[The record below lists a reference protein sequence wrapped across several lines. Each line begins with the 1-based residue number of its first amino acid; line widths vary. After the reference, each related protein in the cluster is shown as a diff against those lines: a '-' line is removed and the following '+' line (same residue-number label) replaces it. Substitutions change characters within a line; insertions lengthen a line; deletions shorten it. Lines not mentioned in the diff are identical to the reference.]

1 MKTQNA
7 KGMKRLS
14 AILCMICMMFALC
27 AGTGTAYAQNK
38 AGITVVSCETEKG
51 NIVSVSVKLSN
62 NPGIWG
68 LKFKVG
74 YNHDALTLKGMQVG
88 NVFSA
93 GEVIKPDSFD
103 KEKFV
108 FYASAD
114 ALENI
119 TTNGT
124 LVTLEFQVKDT
135 AAAADYDITLELSQ
149 AINIDGED
157 VAVTLSNGKITV
169 VDCMHDMDWK
179 VTKEASCKEAG
190 TETQFCKKCNK
201 TFESREIQK
210 TKHTSEW
217 KVTKAATCEVNG
229 TETETCKKCGEVLNT
244 REISATG
251 HGKTEVK
258 NAVSATETKE
268 GYTGDKCCVD
278 CGKVLEKGKV
288 IPKVEKETSSQP
300 ETPSKPSKP
309 EKEDIETSPDTGEN
323 DQTTEEPE
331 TEEPTEEMED
341 TEEVENT
348 EDIGNADD
356 ENNAGENP
364 SSPIGAVAAVVVIT
378 VAAGGLFFLYR
389 KKMGR

>member
-14 AILCMICMMFALC
+14 AILCILCMVFALC
-27 AGTGTAYAQNK
+27 AGADAAYAQNK
-38 AGITVVSCETEKG
+38 AGIRVVSRETEKG
-51 NIVSVSVKLSN
+51 SIVSVSIELSN
-62 NPGIWG
+62 NPGIWA

-103 KEKFV
+103 KDKFV

-114 ALENI
+114 SLENI

-124 LVTLEFQVKDT
+124 LVTLEFQVKDS
-135 AAAADYDITLELSQ
+135 AAAGAYDITLELSQ
-149 AINIDGED
+149 AINVDGND
-157 VAVTLSNGKITV
+157 VAMNMSNGKITV
-169 VDCMHDMDWK
+169 EDCIHDIEWK

-190 TETQFCKKCNK
+190 SETQICKKCGG

-217 KVTKAATCEVNG
+217 KVTKAATCETKG
-229 TETETCKKCGEVLNT
+229 TETETCTKCGEVLNT
-244 REISATG
+244 REVSATG

-258 NAVSATETKE
+258 NAVSATKTKE

-278 CGKVLEKGKV
+278 CGKVLEKGKT
-288 IPKVEKETSSQP
+288 IPKVEQEKPSQP
-300 ETPSKPSKP
+300 EK
-309 EKEDIETSPDTGEN
+309 PDTAPDTEEK
-323 DQTTEEPE
+323 DPVTEEPETEEVVTEEPE
-331 TEEPTEEMED
+331 TEEPTEEVED
-341 TEEVENT
+341 TESIGQIEIVEDTEDEDNT
-348 EDIGNADD
+348 E
-356 ENNAGENP
+356 EEP
-364 SSPIGAVAAVVVIT
+364 SSPVGAVAAVVVIT
-378 VAAGGLFFLYR
+378 AAAGGLFFLYR
-389 KKMGR
+389 KRIGR